1 LLHGSAESLMSE
13 IRKHEA
19 ISEALG
25 LIFQGIKG
33 LRNAVPNRAFTID
46 CRLVGNIGEVI
57 AGLEYD
63 ITFNKVS
70 QPVHDGRTSAARE
83 GQGRTRQCARGHVG
97 SSTSMNRRRIL
108 LLALAAQLFT
118 LGKAHA
124 QYAYVTHS
132 GALVEQDATT
142 AVLPANPLRAFVYCV
157 VASPGKG
164 EPLAPSVVKMGDAT
178 TSVPVQY
185 PDRPLKL
192 WGSSSK
198 VWVFSDQTGP
208 PGFTSNWAKTSLWRS
223 AAAIPGVSET
233 VDDGR
238 EARLF
243 GAATSG
249 QTMVYDRNGRL
260 LFSGG
265 ITAARGHLGDNPGA
279 SAITALLEGPV
290 PHRVRKQPFMA
301 ARCSLLTGPVQDG
314 ALRHV

>member
-1 LLHGSAESLMSE
+1 MAGTPPALWPAQSRIARKPGSLSLVMVVHPHCPCSRASIEELADLMVQAHGRL
-13 IRKHEA
+13 EA
-19 ISEALG
+19 
-25 LIFQGIKG
+25 
-33 LRNAVPNRAFTID
+33 
-46 CRLVGNIGEVI
+46 
-57 AGLEYD
+57 
-63 ITFNKVS
+63 
-70 QPVHDGRTSAARE
+70 
-83 GQGRTRQCARGHVG
+83 
-97 SSTSMNRRRIL
+97 
-108 LLALAAQLFT
+108 
-118 LGKAHA
+118 
-124 QYAYVTHS
+124 
-132 GALVEQDATT
+132 
-142 AVLPANPLRAFVYCV
+142 
-157 VASPGKG
+157 
-164 EPLAPSVVKMGDAT
+164 SVVFIK
-178 TSVPVQY
+178 
-185 PDRPLKL
+185 
-192 WGSSSK
+192 
-198 VWVFSDQTGP
+198 P

-249 QTMVYDRNGRL
+249 QTMGYDRNGRL